1 MGSSMS
7 ITQNVCRWMTMTLAL
22 ASASAALAQSVTI
35 PAAVEK
41 VAQAQITKDTL
52 EAPIRFL
59 ADDLLEGRGPATRG
73 EQLARLYVA
82 RELQSLGYQPGAP
95 GGKWEQPIDIVG
107 VDTQAPKVWTF
118 SGKGGN
124 VDLKFF
130 DDYTGSSGVQTP
142 SGGFENADVVFIGYG
157 IAAPEYKWDDF
168 KGVDVKGK

>member
-1 MGSSMS
+1 NTIAPALGFMCIG
-7 ITQNVCRWMTMTLAL
+7 TVAL
-22 ASASAALAQSVTI
+22 AAVASAQSATI
-35 PAAVEK
+35 PASVEK
-41 VAQAQITKDTL
+41 VAQAQITRDTL

-73 EQLARLYVA
+73 DQLTRLYLS

-95 GGKWEQPIDIVG
+95 NGKWEQPIDIVG

-118 SGKGGN
+118 TSKNGAN

-142 SGGFENADVVFIGYG
+142 TGGFENADVVFIGY
-157 IAAPEYKWDDF
+157 
-168 KGVDVKGK
+168 